1 MNKALKALGV
11 LTTLPSASETRSCLC
26 DKSAADQHDE
36 HNECR
41 QHAKRFQKE
50 VLILLYFCEQ
60 TELRIATKH
69 IFAYTWYVYHF
80 VQFVAK
86 RFQSF
91 IHFTFTFLTNWT
103 K

>member
-1 MNKALKALGV
+1 MIYVPSVSEYVFCGQRQDRVSDAEGSGRFATAGFSRS
-11 LTTLPSASETRSCLC
+11 LTPLQSLNGAT
-26 DKSAADQHDE
+26 DQHDE

-41 QHAKRFQKE
+41 QH
-50 VLILLYFCEQ
+50 
-60 TELRIATKH
+60 
-69 IFAYTWYVYHF
+69 
-80 VQFVAK
+80 AK